1 MLKIAKFMVRE
12 GEEPQMTLTTCYQQE
27 DDQTDHEWETIIS
40 FSGSV
45 PGQVQSAQKIIS
57 GSGLVLAKILAQF
70 LAPSLKLHTIHSDR
84 KIFAFKVKINIYI
97 PIVNIL

>member
-45 PGQVQSAQKIIS
+45 PGQVQSAQK
-57 GSGLVLAKILAQF
+57 
-70 LAPSLKLHTIHSDR
+70 
-84 KIFAFKVKINIYI
+84 
-97 PIVNIL
+97 

>member
-1 MLKIAKFMVRE
+1 MFIVLWLIDLKGKSMLKIAKFMVRE

-45 PGQVQSAQKIIS
+45 PGQVQSAQK
-57 GSGLVLAKILAQF
+57 
-70 LAPSLKLHTIHSDR
+70 
-84 KIFAFKVKINIYI
+84 
-97 PIVNIL
+97 